1 MAIKLLYCVNPI
13 FGDLT
18 VILFRFGFLLW
29 LSPLAPVWAA
39 VSTLEQNQLE
49 SGQQR
54 GEGRPGHQ
62 PQDQPRAGRGAHPQ
76 LPGQVRA
83 DRGVDHRHHLLRHV
97 AQHHQVH
104 QKLIKGKFLF
114 YIKTFFTETQT
125 LITTV
130 TCGRTGAVRQVN

>member
-39 VSTLEQNQLE
+39 VSTLKQGEP
-49 SGQQR
+49 GQQR
-54 GEGRPGHQ
+54 PEGRPGHQ

-76 LPGQVRA
+76 LPGQVGA

-104 QKLIKGKFLF
+104 QKLIKARG
-114 YIKTFFTETQT
+114 
-125 LITTV
+125 
-130 TCGRTGAVRQVN
+130 

>member
-39 VSTLEQNQLE
+39 VPTLQQSE

-54 GEGRPGHQ
+54 PEGRPGHQ

-76 LPGQVRA
+76 LPGQVGA

-104 QKLIKGKFLF
+104 QKLIKARG
-114 YIKTFFTETQT
+114 
-125 LITTV
+125 
-130 TCGRTGAVRQVN
+130 

>member
-1 MAIKLLYCVNPI
+1 MAIKLLYCLNLI
-13 FGDLT
+13 FGGLT

-83 DRGVDHRHHLLRHV
+83 ARGVDHRHHLLRHV

-114 YIKTFFTETQT
+114 YISKLSLQRRR
-125 LITTV
+125 LSLLL
-130 TCGRTGAVRQVN
+130 